1 MLEAVVRAT
10 PNSSESRTYRLSS
23 PPQFSRGQRERTV
36 HREARAQQSM
46 SGQLQKPERVPEFG
60 AYVEIDQGTKTAEE
74 ELNQGRA
81 IRIPHALL

>member
-1 MLEAVVRAT
+1 
-10 PNSSESRTYRLSS
+10 
-23 PPQFSRGQRERTV
+23 
-36 HREARAQQSM
+36 M